1 MLTESGFGCDICI
14 RNMYDTQAED
24 KFLNYA
30 TYMLLDRTKKSSD
43 YGEPIFSEA
52 LPNAKFS
59 DNYASIDTSW
69 RYSTAMTPLFVST
82 QQSQSQ
88 VRRIVSACQI
98 LYLQPLRSK
107 FRSQ

>member
-1 MLTESGFGCDICI
+1 MNVYV

-24 KFLNYA
+24 KFLNFA

-43 YGEPIFSEA
+43 YSEPIFPEP
-52 LPNAKFS
+52 LPNAKFG

-88 VRRIVSACQI
+88 VS
-98 LYLQPLRSK
+98 
-107 FRSQ
+107 

>member
-1 MLTESGFGCDICI
+1 
-14 RNMYDTQAED
+14 MYDTQAED

-43 YGEPIFSEA
+43 YTEPIFSEP

-59 DNYASIDTSW
+59 DNYANIDTSW
-69 RYSTAMTPLFVST
+69 RHTTAMTPLFVNT

-88 VRRIVSACQI
+88 VA
-98 LYLQPLRSK
+98 
-107 FRSQ
+107 